1 MVSAILKLGDITF
14 WYKVYP
20 LVPIYNESDMQ
31 KTTLCV
37 YQVARLSLISRFARL
52 SGYLGR
58 MRLRP
63 VCRRSRVRSSG
74 PATFFHGDWS

>member
-31 KTTLCV
+31 KTTRLITCV
-37 YQVARLSLISRFARL
+37 F
-52 SGYLGR
+52 
-58 MRLRP
+58 
-63 VCRRSRVRSSG
+63 
-74 PATFFHGDWS
+74 TK